1 MAEGHDDKDGLGV
14 PLEDDDEQLDTLLL
28 DETVD
33 VDETVPH
40 DDNEEVPDI
49 EKLLVTVTVLDNV
62 LDTDTDELGDEVDES
77 DVESDSEVDDV
88 ADILAEL
95 HVVGLPGS
103 EELTVEVVVP
113 VTQPLDVDETDID

>member
-1 MAEGHDDKDGLGV
+1 MAEGQDDKDGLGV
-14 PLEDDDEQLDTLLL
+14 PLEDDDKQLDTLILE
-28 DETVD
+28 ETVD

-77 DVESDSEVDDV
+77 DVESDSEADDV
-88 ADILAEL
+88 AQLLA
-95 HVVGLPGS
+95 V
-103 EELTVEVVVP
+103 
-113 VTQPLDVDETDID
+113 